1 MRTRRVSVRYFN
13 FSAGS
18 YSNAKKT
25 LRRPHPGRVSYNG
38 GNEIRRYVRDII
50 DNVAKRGDEALI
62 EYEAKFD
69 GVNLRPKDLR
79 VGRSE
84 VEEAYGHVSEEQISS
99 IKFSKK
105 RVERVES
112 HLLKRLEGFVIEDGD
127 FEGTK
132 VELRVTPLKS
142 VGCYVPGGTAVYP
155 SSLVMSVT
163 PALVAGVERIVVC
176 SPPSKSKIIDPL
188 VLVAGDICGVKEFYK
203 VGGAQAIG
211 ALAFGTRTI
220 PAVEKIVGP
229 GSKFVTQAKIVVSE
243 SVPIDLP
250 AGPSELLVLADET
263 ADPEYIVADMIS
275 QSEHSE
281 DSICGLM
288 TTSKV
293 VAKTVLDLIPKR
305 AENVERGNIVRKA
318 LAKNGFVVYCSS
330 MDRCV
335 RLAND
340 FAPEHLEILSRGAAK
355 LAERITTSGI
365 VLLGPNTPAAAS
377 DYTLGTNHVLP
388 TGGFAT
394 KYSNLSSFDFVRR
407 FYVAECSRE
416 GLRRLAGPAKII
428 SRQEGLVNHYLSI
441 ERRLR

>member
-1 MRTRRVSVRYFN
+1 MRTRRISVRYFN

-25 LRRPHPGRVSYNG
+25 LRRPEPGRVSYIG
-38 GNEIRRYVRDII
+38 GNEIGRYVRDII

-229 GSKFVTQAKIVVSE
+229 GSKFVTQAKLVVSE

-340 FAPEHLEILSRGAAK
+340 FAPEHLEILSRDAAK

-407 FYVAECSRE
+407 FYIAECSRE
-416 GLRRLAGPAKII
+416 GLSRLAGPAKII
-428 SRQEGLVNHYLSI
+428 SRHEGLVNHYLSI

>member
-1 MRTRRVSVRYFN
+1 MRTRRISVRYFN

-38 GNEIRRYVRDII
+38 GKEIGRYVRDII

-155 SSLVMSVT
+155 SSLVMSAT

-340 FAPEHLEILSRGAAK
+340 FAPEHLEILSRDAAK

-394 KYSNLSSFDFVRR
+394 KYSNLSSLDFVRR
-407 FYVAECSRE
+407 FYIAECSRA
-416 GLRRLAGPAKII
+416 GLSRLAGPAKII
-428 SRQEGLVNHYLSI
+428 SRHEGLVNHYLSI